1 MRNPNCGLAAVL
13 WIRINLMR
21 IRIGLI
27 TLMRIRIRLFTLMR
41 IRIRIQI
48 LAIKK
53 AQTLEKVLKYAHIP
67 HILACHLQI
76 DMNPDSVPDPAYH
89 YYADPDSDFYLMRIR
104 RMRIQV
110 TKMIRI
116 HADPYLQYWLAVHD
130 YVPVRI
136 RV

>member
-1 MRNPNCGLAAVL
+1 MDPHQLDADPDWTYHPNADPDPTFHPDADPYPYPDPSFK
-13 WIRINLMR
+13 I
-21 IRIGLI
+21 
-27 TLMRIRIRLFTLMR
+27 
-41 IRIRIQI
+41 
-48 LAIKK
+48 K

-76 DMNPDSVPDPAYH
+76 DTNPDSVPDPAYH

-104 RMRIQV
+104 RMRIQD

-130 YVPVRI
+130 CVPVRI